1 MKAYRID
8 FEPTGQKGQSQGKES
23 LWECAC
29 RLNAGINSVCGGRGT
44 CHTCRI
50 KLISGKLSSP
60 TRHELD
66 TLTSQELDEGWRLAC
81 QATPLS
87 DCRIVLPSESMNASQ
102 RICLEGLDVI
112 VAPEP
117 PVKVYQLQ
125 LSSPSL
131 SDQQGDADRLLKAL
145 DEQHE
150 LPCRK
155 IDASILRSFSPRI
168 RAWNWECQA
177 SVRGDEVVALNSWPT
192 PQLGLAVDL
201 GTTTIAGYLLD
212 LSNGKTLASQ
222 GVINPQMKYGE
233 DIISR
238 INYVVKSPREGVKL
252 QKLVVEQLNE
262 LASSLCSSVGANV
275 DTIVEAV
282 VVGNTAMH
290 HLLLGLPVRQLA
302 LTPFTS
308 AVSMALDM
316 KARDLGIHIAP
327 GAYVHFPP
335 IVAGF
340 IGSDHVAMLLA
351 TSSVPVGGPVIALDI
366 GTNTEISLVIGKEI
380 TTTSCASGPA
390 FEGGHIKHG
399 MRASRG
405 AIEKLRITE
414 DVIHYQTIGEAPPVG
429 ICGSGALDSLAEMYL
444 AGVVDDSGRLRE
456 DHHRVRVNKK
466 QTEFLLVDH
475 AERDECPEIVITQK
489 DIRELQLA
497 KAAIRTGIQLLLEAN
512 GLTEKQIKQIVVAGA
527 FGSYID
533 LSSAVTA
540 GLVPPLPLNCFR
552 QVGNAAGVGAK
563 MALISLARRKEAQ
576 DIVSRIHYV
585 ELAGNPDF
593 QRTFIA
599 ASHIGRYRIQQGK
612 RGVFEYG
619 KEMG

>member
-1 MKAYRID
+1 MKAYRIY
-8 FEPTGQKGQSQGKES
+8 FEPVGQKGQCQGKES
-23 LWECAC
+23 LLECA
-29 RLNAGINSVCGGRGT
+29 RKLNAGINSVCGGQGT

-50 KLISGKLSSP
+50 KLISGKLSPP
-60 TRHELD
+60 TRNEED
-66 TLTSQELDEGWRLAC
+66 TFTSQELEEGWRLAC
-81 QATPLS
+81 QAIPLS
-87 DCRIVLPSESMNASQ
+87 DCRIMLPQESMNASQ
-102 RICLEGLDVI
+102 RICLEGLDV
-112 VAPEP
+112 VVVPEP
-117 PVKVYQLQ
+117 PVKAYHLQ
-125 LSSPSL
+125 LTSPSL

-145 DEQHE
+145 DEQHQQR
-150 LPCRK
+150 CNK
-155 IDASILRSFSPRI
+155 IDTSVLRSFPPQI

-177 SVRGDEVVALNSWPT
+177 SVRNNEVVALNPRHT
-192 PQLGLAVDL
+192 RQLGLAIDL

-212 LSNGKTLASQ
+212 LSSGQTLASQ
-222 GVINPQMKYGE
+222 GVINPQMNYGE

-238 INYVVKSPREGVKL
+238 INYVVKSPHDGVQL

-262 LASSLCSSVGANV
+262 LASALCSQAGVNV
-275 DTIVEAV
+275 ETIVEAV
-282 VVGNTAMH
+282 IVGNTAMH

-302 LTPFTS
+302 LTPFTP
-308 AVSMALDM
+308 AVSMALDV

-335 IVAGF
+335 VVAGF

-351 TSSVPVGGPVIALDI
+351 TNSVPVDGPVITLDI
-366 GTNTEISLVIGKEI
+366 GTNTEISLVTGEEI

-405 AIEKLRITE
+405 AIEKLRIVG
-414 DVIHYQTIGEAPPVG
+414 DVVHYQTIGEAPPVG
-429 ICGSGALDSLAEMYL
+429 ICGSGALDAVAQLYL
-444 AGVVDDSGRLRE
+444 AGIIDNTGRFVNN
-456 DHHRVRVNKK
+456 HHRVRVSKK

-475 AERDECPEIVITQK
+475 EERDKRSEIVITQK

-497 KAAIRTGIQLLLEAN
+497 KAAIRTGIQLLLEVN
-512 GLTEKQIKQIVVAGA
+512 GLKEEQIKQIIVAGA

-533 LSSAVTA
+533 LSSAVIT

-563 MALISLARRKEAQ
+563 MALISLTRREEARE
-576 DIVSRIHYV
+576 IVSRIHYL
-585 ELAGNPDF
+585 ELAGNPNF
-593 QRTFIA
+593 KRTFIET
-599 ASHIGRYRIQQGK
+599 SYLGRYRIHKGK
-612 RGVFEYG
+612 REVFEHG